1 VSGELE
7 ILLAY
12 HFLIVKIS
20 HLGLGERGHAG
31 GLVPWLLS
39 DDAFLKIAFDAS
51 SETLLKV
58 TVSDVG

>member
-1 VSGELE
+1 MSGELE

-12 HFLIVKIS
+12 HFLIVKNIAS
-20 HLGLGERGHAG
+20 GPRREGHAG
-31 GLVPWLLS
+31 RDPWLLS

-51 SETLLKV
+51 SEMLLKV

>member
-1 VSGELE
+1 M
-7 ILLAY
+7 LAY